1 LDLKINFIENE
12 LIAFGYENLRNYSN
26 EDIFNLIVKAID
38 LKKKNYNEGEGNMVY
53 ADGISVNDLKE
64 ALNYVKGKM
73 DENVLKNYYL

>member
-1 LDLKINFIENE
+1 
-12 LIAFGYENLRNYSN
+12 
-26 EDIFNLIVKAID
+26 
-38 LKKKNYNEGEGNMVY
+38 MVY